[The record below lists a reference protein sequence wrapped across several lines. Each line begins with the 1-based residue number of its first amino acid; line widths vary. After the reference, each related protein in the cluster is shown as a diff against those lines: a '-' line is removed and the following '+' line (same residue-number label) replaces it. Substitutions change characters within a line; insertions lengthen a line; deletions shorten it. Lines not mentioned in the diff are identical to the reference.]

1 MKNLL
6 PLIRHPIE
14 HAIRYVAR
22 RPGLKQ
28 RLRPLVARVPFVY
41 RWVVERRT
49 RQIRADFLKAW
60 MKRDNPSIQIGGQGG
75 FHLSTVPVRT
85 TDEILQ
91 AIREELGQ
99 TRGEPDAG

>member
-6 PLIRHPIE
+6 PLIKHPIE

-22 RPGLKQ
+22 RPGLKA

-60 MKRDNPSIQIGGQGG
+60 MKRDNPQVQIAGQSG
-75 FHLSTVPVRT
+75 FHLSAVPARS
-85 TDEILQ
+85 TDEVLQ
-91 AIREELGQ
+91 AIRKELGQ
-99 TRGEPDAG
+99 SRGESDAG